1 MKRLFLIALAA
12 VTLQGASCSGDGSI
26 LQLTQQDQ
34 ATLASGQAI
43 AVGVPW
49 VLGTVGGR
57 NISSYVV
64 AGANVNATT
73 IAAALAA
80 INGTAPPTPLGSL
93 LLNSKAIPGVTIKT
107 P

>member
-1 MKRLFLIALAA
+1 MKRLLLIALAI
-12 VTLQGASCSGDGSI
+12 VTLQGASCNSNGSI

-34 ATLASGQAI
+34 QTLASGQAI
-43 AVGVPW
+43 AVAVPW
-49 VLGTVGGR
+49 VLGTAGGK
-57 NISSYVV
+57 NISSFVV

-80 INGTAPPTPLGSL
+80 INGTNPLQPGSL
-93 LLNSKAIPGVTIKT
+93 LLNPKAIPGVTIKT